1 MDKKAVMMQ
10 IIPSIAI
17 LNGKVVR
24 LIRGNYSS
32 EKEYHKSP
40 LDLAK
45 KYEAHGI
52 EVIHLVDLDGAQR
65 GSPLNYHIL
74 EMIAGH
80 TALKVDFTG
89 GIHTDGDI
97 GKAYEYG
104 ATYITAA
111 SIAATNPN
119 LFASWI
125 ISYGRERI
133 TLGADSLDGK
143 IAIRG
148 WQKNTSIELFEH
160 LDFFYSRGLKYAKT
174 TDISRDG
181 VLEGP
186 NFDLYGQIIEK
197 FPGICVLAS
206 GGVKSLEDIEKLN
219 EIGVFAVIIGRA
231 IYEGSIKLKE
241 LEKFLVAQPK

>member
-1 MDKKAVMMQ
+1 MIQ

-24 LIRGNYSS
+24 LIRGDYSA
-32 EKEYHKSP
+32 EMEYNESP

-45 KYEAHGI
+45 NYEAHGI
-52 EVIHLVDLDGAQR
+52 EVVHLVDLDGAQR
-65 GSPLNYHIL
+65 GAPLNYHIL

-80 TALKVDFTG
+80 TSLKVDFTG

-133 TLGADSLDGK
+133 TLGADSLKNK

-148 WQKNTSIELFEH
+148 WQKNTSIDLFEH
-160 LDFFYSRGLKYAKT
+160 IDYFYSRGLKYVKT

-186 NFDLYGQIIEK
+186 NFDLYCEIMK
-197 FPGICVLAS
+197 TFPGICVLAS
-206 GGVKSLEDIEKLN
+206 GGVKNMEDVEKLN

-231 IYEGSIKLKE
+231 FYEGRIKLKE
-241 LEKFLVAQPK
+241 LEKYLVTHT

>member
-1 MDKKAVMMQ
+1 MIQ

-24 LIRGNYSS
+24 LIRGDYSA
-32 EKEYHKSP
+32 EMEYNESP

-45 KYEAHGI
+45 TYEAHGI
-52 EVIHLVDLDGAQR
+52 EVVHLVDLDGAQR
-65 GSPLNYHIL
+65 GAPLNYHIL

-80 TALKVDFTG
+80 TSLKVDFTG

-125 ISYGRERI
+125 ISYGREKI
-133 TLGADSLDGK
+133 TLGADSLDHK
-143 IAIRG
+143 IAQTVQPDFTVNALMLRIERPS
-148 WQKNTSIELFEH
+148 NTGSCFLK
-160 LDFFYSRGLKYAKT
+160 LLCGFFRLRP
-174 TDISRDG
+174 IPLR
-181 VLEGP
+181 V
-186 NFDLYGQIIEK
+186 
-197 FPGICVLAS
+197 
-206 GGVKSLEDIEKLN
+206 EKLGFGDRN
-219 EIGVFAVIIGRA
+219 F
-231 IYEGSIKLKE
+231 
-241 LEKFLVAQPK
+241 